1 MKGYTIIVV
10 VFMLLLPAFGQGSF
24 TDFQGGFLFPA
35 DAKTGLIFGIQTG
48 RMADEAIGYGFELDF
63 YRKKYVEDTEIS
75 RGEEGGAEITEV
87 IPNIDNTTIM
97 LPLLFKLNYSVP
109 LAQKLSLRLSGGAG
123 YEVMWNSVTKYSEN
137 IDNTKFYHGFVWM
150 VGGGLSLP
158 LSRASDIFLEVNYH
172 SSEPSRGEGETAE
185 GAPIKTKIDMS
196 GMLLR
201 VGIRLFTI
209 GL

>member
-1 MKGYTIIVV
+1 MKTYAVV
-10 VFMLLLPAFGQGSF
+10 ALIFILVIPVFGQGSF
-24 TDFQGGFLFPA
+24 TDFQAGFLFPA
-35 DAKTGLIFGIQTG
+35 DAKTGFIVGIQAG

-63 YRKKYVEDTEIS
+63 YRKKYVKDTEVS

-87 IPNIDNTTIM
+87 IPDIDNTTLM
-97 LPLLFKLNYSVP
+97 LPLMFKLNYSFP
-109 LAQKLSLRLSGGAG
+109 IAPKLSFRLSGGAG
-123 YEVMWNSVTKYSEN
+123 YEIMWNSVTKYSEN

-150 VGGGLSLP
+150 AGGALSLP

-185 GAPIKTKIDMS
+185 GAPIHTKIDMS
-196 GMLLR
+196 GVLLR
-201 VGIRLFTI
+201 IGIRLFTI